1 MPPRSETILGLY
13 RAFAER
19 LGPSG
24 WWPGRTPF
32 EVAVGAILTQ
42 NTNWRNVERAIA
54 NLEAEGALSV
64 QGLRA
69 LPAPRLEELIRPAG
83 YFRIKTARLR
93 QFLAFLEREGAEAV
107 EDLRGRS
114 PHSLREELLAVRG
127 IGPET
132 ADAILCYALNMPVF
146 VVDAYTARMFGRH
159 GLILLEEADYHEIQD
174 LVQTALPNDVKDYNE
189 FHALIVRAAKQ
200 WCAKSRPNCAECPA
214 RALLPDPE
222 RLPQ

>member
-1 MPPRSETILGLY
+1 MSGRADMIRGLY

-24 WWPGRTPF
+24 WWPGRTPL
-32 EVAVGAILTQ
+32 EIAVGAILTQ

-54 NLEAEGALSV
+54 NLDAAGALSV
-64 QGLRA
+64 AGLRA

-93 QFLAFLEREGAEAV
+93 NFLAFLEREGVEAV
-107 EDLRGRS
+107 EDLRGRNLYG
-114 PHSLREELLAVRG
+114 LREDLLQVRG

-132 ADAILCYALNMPVF
+132 ADAILCYALDMPVF
-146 VVDAYTARMFGRH
+146 VVDLYTVRMFARH
-159 GLILLEEADYHEIQD
+159 GLVLPEEADYHEIQD
-174 LVQTALPNDVKDYNE
+174 LVQTALPAENRDYNE

-200 WCAKSRPNCAECPA
+200 WCSKTKPRCAECPA

-222 RLPQ
+222 RLPS

>member
-1 MPPRSETILGLY
+1 MPSRSETILGLY
-13 RAFAER
+13 RTFAGR

-24 WWPGRTPF
+24 WWPGRTPL

-54 NLEAEGALSV
+54 NLEAAGALSV
-64 QGLRA
+64 EGLRA
-69 LPAPRLEELIRPAG
+69 LPDPRLEDLIRPAG

-93 QFLAFLEREGAEAV
+93 QFLAFLEREGAQAV

-114 PHSLREELLAVRG
+114 PHALREELLGVRG

-132 ADAILCYALNMPVF
+132 ADAILCYALDMPVF
-146 VVDAYTARMFGRH
+146 VVDVYTVRMFARH
-159 GLILLEEADYHEIQD
+159 GLVLPEETDYNEVQD
-174 LVQTALPNDVKDYNE
+174 LVQTALPNDVRDYNE
-189 FHALIVRAAKQ
+189 FHALIVRAAKE
-200 WCAKSRPNCAECPA
+200 WCAKSKPRCAECPA

-222 RLPQ
+222 RLPS